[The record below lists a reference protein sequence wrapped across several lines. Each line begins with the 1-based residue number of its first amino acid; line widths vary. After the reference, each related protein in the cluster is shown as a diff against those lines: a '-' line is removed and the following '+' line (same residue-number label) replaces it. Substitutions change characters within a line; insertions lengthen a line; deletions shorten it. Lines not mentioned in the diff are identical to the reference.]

1 MQREWDQ
8 RIFLHDIL
16 SFGKNLKIITV
27 ANKISKNL
35 TPKNREED
43 FIWSAVS
50 QIEKDKMSLN
60 YNNLKNT

>member
-1 MQREWDQ
+1 M
-8 RIFLHDIL
+8 
-16 SFGKNLKIITV
+16 V

-35 TPKNREED
+35 TPKNTEED

-60 YNNLKNT
+60 YNNLKNTLIDSF

>member
-1 MQREWDQ
+1 M
-8 RIFLHDIL
+8 
-16 SFGKNLKIITV
+16 V
-27 ANKISKNL
+27 ANKILKNL

-60 YNNLKNT
+60 YNNLKNALIDSFKNLPSKI